1 MQKWLM
7 KNRNRLTAATGILIV
22 LAFAAKWLFKSEA
35 AESGLLLAASL
46 IGGFPIAASAWQ
58 ALKVKVISIDLLV
71 TLAILGAFVIQEFE
85 ESAIV
90 AFLFLFGAYLEQKTL
105 AKTRSAIKELVEM
118 VPETA
123 LRQTADGDFEEVDLD
138 DLDEGDIVLVKTGGK
153 IPVDGE
159 VVSGSGTANEASITG
174 ESMPLDKKP
183 GDPVYAGTILENG
196 TIRIEAEKVGDETTF
211 GKIIELVEEAQDSK
225 SQAERLIDRFSKY
238 YTPVVLL
245 LAIIV
250 GLISQD
256 LELAVTILVL
266 GCPGALVIG
275 VPVSNVAGIG
285 NGAKQGILFKGS
297 EVITKFSK
305 VDTIMFDKTGTLTYG
320 DPRVSQVKKY
330 GQGQLAEQLL
340 VSVEKESAHPLA
352 KAITGY
358 YEDLEAKEVEASR
371 VLQGGG
377 IVAQVAGQQVLIG
390 NHYLL
395 DQYHVPVA
403 KQMERDME
411 ELASA
416 GNSLVLVA
424 VNGQLELALGLKD
437 EIRAGVKEDL
447 AALKKLGVKNLLLL
461 SGDNQ
466 KTVDLVAEEL
476 GLTEAYG
483 QLLPEDKAEFVK
495 KRQAAGE
502 IVAFVGDGINDSP
515 SLARADIGIAMGSGT
530 DVAIETSNVVLM
542 NGSFDR
548 IPRALAL
555 AKATRRNMIENITIA
570 LAVVAVLLV
579 SVLASSW
586 MNMAIGMF
594 VHEGSILIVI
604 LNAMRLLAYRSK
616 LQKSRKLIENNF
628 SQAAGPY
635 TKGIESIQ

>member
-7 KNRNRLTAATGILIV
+7 KNRNRLTAISGILIV
-22 LAFAAKWLFKSEA
+22 LAFAAKWLFKSETGA
-35 AESGLLLAASL
+35 SGLLLATSL
-46 IGGFPIAASAWQ
+46 TGGFPISASAWQ

-71 TLAILGAFVIQEFE
+71 TLAILGAFIIQEFE

-123 LRQTADGDFEEVDLD
+123 LRQTEDGDFEEVDLD
-138 DLDEGDIVLVKTGGK
+138 DLDEGDILLVKTGGK

-159 VVSGSGTANEASITG
+159 VVSGSGAANEASITG
-174 ESMPLDKKP
+174 ESMPSGKKP
-183 GDPVYAGTILENG
+183 GDQVYAGTILENG
-196 TIRIEAEKVGDETTF
+196 TIRIKAEKVGDETTF

-250 GLISQD
+250 GLISHR

-340 VSVEKESAHPLA
+340 VSVENESAHPLA

-358 YEDLEAKEVEASR
+358 YEDLEAKEVEASQ

-377 IVAQVAGQQVLIG
+377 IVAQVAGQQVLVG
-390 NHYLL
+390 NRYLL
-395 DQYHVPVA
+395 DQYHVPVT
-403 KQMERDME
+403 KEMKKDME
-411 ELASA
+411 ELANA

-437 EIRAGVKEDL
+437 KIRAGVKEDL

-594 VHEGSILIVI
+594 VHEGSILVVI

-616 LQKSRKLIENNF
+616 LQKSRNLIEINA

-635 TKGIESIQ
+635 TEGIESIQ

>member
-7 KNRNRLTAATGILIV
+7 KNRNRLTEITGILIV
-22 LAFAAKWLFKSEA
+22 LAFAAKWLFRSET

-46 IGGFPIAASAWQ
+46 IGGFPIAESAWQ

-138 DLDEGDIVLVKTGGK
+138 DLDEGDILLVKTGGK

-174 ESMPLDKKP
+174 ESMPLGKKP

-196 TIRIEAEKVGDETTF
+196 TIRIKAEKVGDETTF

-377 IVAQVAGQQVLIG
+377 IVAQVAGQQVLVG
-390 NHYLL
+390 NRYLL
-395 DQYHVPVA
+395 DQYHVPVT
-403 KQMERDME
+403 KEMERDME

-447 AALKKLGVKNLLLL
+447 AALKKQGVKNLLLL

-570 LAVVAVLLV
+570 LVVVAVLLI

-594 VHEGSILIVI
+594 AHEGSILVVI

-628 SQAAGPY
+628 S
-635 TKGIESIQ
+635 